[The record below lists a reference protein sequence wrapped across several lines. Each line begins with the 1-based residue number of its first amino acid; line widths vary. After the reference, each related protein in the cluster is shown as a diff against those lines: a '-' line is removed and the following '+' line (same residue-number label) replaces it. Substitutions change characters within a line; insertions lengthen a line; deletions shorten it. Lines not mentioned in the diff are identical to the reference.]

1 MAIMLLALWVPVNS
15 HCLLETAGLI
25 PPDECCAES
34 SNNSNSH
41 TDSPC
46 DPGDMLDSDHARAED
61 SQAALPLLVAAWLPL
76 LFEPTAE
83 LILPARPA
91 CDSLSPAPPDLA
103 AGWQFSSRAALPVRA
118 PSLIG

>member
-1 MAIMLLALWVPVNS
+1 MLLALWVPVNS

-34 SNNSNSH
+34 STNSNSH
-41 TDSPC
+41 TASLC
-46 DPGDMLDSDHARAED
+46 DPGDMLDSAHSRAED

-76 LFEPTAE
+76 FFESIAE
-83 LILPARPA
+83 PILPARPA
-91 CDSLSPAPPDLA
+91 WDSLSPAPPELA
-103 AGWQFSSRAALPVRA
+103 AAWQFSSRTALPVRA